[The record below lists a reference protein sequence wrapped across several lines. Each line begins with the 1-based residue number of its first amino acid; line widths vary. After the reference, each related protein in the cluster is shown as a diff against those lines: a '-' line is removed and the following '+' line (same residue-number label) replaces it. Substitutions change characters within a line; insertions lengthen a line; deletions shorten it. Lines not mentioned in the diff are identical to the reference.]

1 MPNAKGGKGYK
12 KGKHDEGDA
21 ELIECNADENQ
32 MYGRA
37 MKSLGNRRF
46 QVFCND
52 NKERICRVCGS
63 MRKSQWIE
71 KGSIVLISL
80 RDLSMSTV
88 HGSDKKD
95 IQNGDIIGLID
106 PSLIG
111 KMKKV
116 PGVNP
121 LLFVDIEN
129 RESESLKKSIK
140 AQKDGILEDE
150 DDFFNRDSDSD
161 SDSKSGDEEGDNDE
175 KEKKQKEKAKE
186 RDVERG
192 LARGIKYKEN
202 DDCDIN
208 IDDI

>member
-21 ELIECNADENQ
+21 ELIECNAAENQ

-52 NKERICRVCGS
+52 TKERICRVCGS

-88 HGSDKKD
+88 HGDNKKD

-111 KMKKV
+111 KMKKI
-116 PGVNP
+116 PGINP
-121 LLFVDIEN
+121 LLFIDIEN

-140 AQKDGILEDE
+140 AQKDGLVEDE
-150 DDFFNRDSDSD
+150 DDFFNRGSEDEDESE
-161 SDSKSGDEEGDNDE
+161 GEGEGEEEGG
-175 KEKKQKEKAKE
+175 KAKLKEKAKE
-186 RDVERG
+186 RDIERG
-192 LARGIKYKEN
+192 VARGIKYA
-202 DDCDIN
+202 DDDIN